1 MHSAIESMLANYSLK
16 TADDHISALKE
27 IIQEIALL
35 GLYREGFFRT
45 AAFYG
50 GTALRIFH
58 RLDRFSEDLDFS
70 LIKKDSKFDISPFT
84 KAVRSELGS
93 FGLEMRVE
101 EKTKS
106 SDSAI
111 KSAFIKGGTQVHL
124 LKITSLKPPVSGVHP
139 GELIKI
145 KLEVDTDPPP
155 GAEYDI
161 KYHLVP
167 IPFSVRVFDLPS
179 LFAGKVHA
187 LLCRGWQ
194 GRVKGRDY
202 YDFIWYLSRGV
213 PLNSAHLAAR
223 LAQTGDIGK
232 KGKLTEKD
240 IRQRL
245 NERFE
250 ATDFS
255 RAKRDILPFIKDHRA
270 IELWSEDFFASVTKD
285 KLKIK

>member
-1 MHSAIESMLANYSLK
+1 MDEKAVAALNRRAVSILAPLYRRRPILLFAEWMKKELPVHSAIESMLAEYSPR

-35 GLYREGFFRT
+35 GLYREGFFKI

-70 LIKKDSKFDISPFT
+70 LITKDSRFDISPFT
-84 KAVRSELGS
+84 EAVRSELGS
-93 FGLEMRVE
+93 FGLEMSVE
-101 EKTKS
+101 EKTKR

-187 LLCRGWQ
+187 LLCGD
-194 GRVKGRDY
+194 GR
-202 YDFIWYLSRGV
+202 
-213 PLNSAHLAAR
+213 AA
-223 LAQTGDIGK
+223 
-232 KGKLTEKD
+232 
-240 IRQRL
+240 
-245 NERFE
+245 
-250 ATDFS
+250 S
-255 RAKRDILPFIKDHRA
+255 RAVITMISSGIFQRANRSTAPTSPHAWPRPVTSARRASSPKRR
-270 IELWSEDFFASVTKD
+270 SD
-285 KLKIK
+285 KC